1 MNRQK
6 YERLP
11 DEYRKSGA
19 VQTHRGGRYEVY
31 TDFSLHGQLMPLDPD
46 VVSRINGRLI

>member
-31 TDFSLHGQLMPLDPD
+31 TDFSLYGPLMPMYPEF
-46 VVSRINGRLI
+46 VGRINGK